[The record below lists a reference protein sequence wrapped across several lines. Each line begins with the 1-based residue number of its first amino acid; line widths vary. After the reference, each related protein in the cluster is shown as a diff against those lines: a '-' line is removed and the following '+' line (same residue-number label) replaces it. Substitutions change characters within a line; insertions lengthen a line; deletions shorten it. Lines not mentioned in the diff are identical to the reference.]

1 MNVLVCSTAC
11 SRDSFTKSDLDR
23 RNLFRAMRFSKLFEV
38 LCRAVKR
45 LPGHLRDRV
54 SESFDGFGYRGYSIE
69 CAIADRAL
77 AASGGWFWLRAP
89 FSHFSLLTVE
99 IIHQICVIIA
109 HVCGLRNQRICG
121 LPHKIG
127 PNYRPACHAVAVLT
141 TKAFC
146 DI

>member
-1 MNVLVCSTAC
+1 MFQRL
-11 SRDSFTKSDLDR
+11 FHEILFDR
-23 RNLFRAMRFSKLFEV
+23 RNLFRAMHLSKLFEV
-38 LCRAVKR
+38 LSRAVKR

-89 FSHFSLLTVE
+89 FSHFFRLTVE
-99 IIHQICVIIA
+99 IIHQSFVIIT
-109 HVCGLRNQRICG
+109 HVCGLRNKEFVVY
-121 LPHKIG
+121 PTKIG